1 MGVLY
6 FFKNLPVVSYCL
18 RFGSIKLISSKVI
31 WHSMARKPG
40 RMYRN
45 ITQRSY
51 TRREY
56 MGGVPGSKIV
66 TYDMG
71 NLKDEFPVQMSLI
84 AKEACQIRHSALE
97 SARIA
102 ANRMLLESVGGSNYH
117 LKIRIFP
124 HEVLRENKQAT
135 GAGADRVSQG
145 MRQAFGKAV
154 STAARVRA
162 GQKLMTV
169 YFNPAGFKQAKKS
182 LISAGYKL
190 PTPISLVMDKGQELV
205 AT

>member
-1 MGVLY
+1 
-6 FFKNLPVVSYCL
+6 
-18 RFGSIKLISSKVI
+18 
-31 WHSMARKPG
+31 MARKPG

-66 TYDMG
+66 TFDLG
-71 NLKDEFPVQMSLI
+71 NLKDEFPVEVSLV

-102 ANRMLLESVGGSNYH
+102 ANRLLLEGAGQTGYH
-117 LKIRIFP
+117 LKIRVFP

-145 MRQAFGKAV
+145 MRLAFGKAV

-162 GQKLMTV
+162 GQKIFTISI
-169 YFNPAGFKQAKKS
+169 NPEKFSLAKKS

-190 PTPISLVMDKGQELV
+190 PTPIRLVDRKSV
-205 AT
+205 V

>member
-1 MGVLY
+1 
-6 FFKNLPVVSYCL
+6 
-18 RFGSIKLISSKVI
+18 
-31 WHSMARKPG
+31 MARKPA
-40 RMYRN
+40 RMYTK

-71 NLKDEFPVQMSLI
+71 NLKDDFPVKMTLI

-97 SARIA
+97 SARVA
-102 ANRMLLESVGGSNYH
+102 ANRILLESLGQPNYH
-117 LKIRIFP
+117 LKIRVHP

-154 STAARVRA
+154 GTAARVRA

-169 YFNPAGFKQAKKS
+169 SVSPASFKQAKKS
-182 LISAGYKL
+182 LVSAGYKL
-190 PTPISLVMDKGQELV
+190 PTPISLVVEKGQELIV
-205 AT
+205 T

>member
-1 MGVLY
+1 
-6 FFKNLPVVSYCL
+6 
-18 RFGSIKLISSKVI
+18 
-31 WHSMARKPG
+31 MARKPA
-40 RMYRN
+40 RMYTK

-71 NLKDEFPVQMSLI
+71 NLTEDFPIQLTLI
-84 AKEACQIRHSALE
+84 AREACNIRHSALE

-102 ANRMLLESVGGSNYH
+102 ANRLLLEKAGQPNYH
-117 LKIRIFP
+117 LKIRVFP

-145 MRQAFGKAV
+145 MRQAFGKAIG
-154 STAARVRA
+154 TAARVRQ
-162 GQKLMTV
+162 GQEIMTV
-169 YFNPAGFKQAKKS
+169 YVTPAFFKLAKQS
-182 LISAGYKL
+182 LVSAGYKL
-190 PTPISLVMDKGQELV
+190 PTPISLVVEKSKEIVL
-205 AT
+205 T

>member
-1 MGVLY
+1 
-6 FFKNLPVVSYCL
+6 
-18 RFGSIKLISSKVI
+18 
-31 WHSMARKPG
+31 MARKPA

-71 NLKDEFPVQMSLI
+71 NLKEEFPVEISLL

-97 SARIA
+97 SARVA
-102 ANRMLLESVGGSNYH
+102 ANRILLEDVGQTNYH
-117 LKIRIFP
+117 LKIHVFP

-154 STAARVRA
+154 GTAARVRS
-162 GQKLMTV
+162 GQKLITLSI
-169 YFNPAGFKQAKKS
+169 NPANFKQAKKS
-182 LISAGYKL
+182 LVSAGHKL
-190 PTPISLVMDKGQELV
+190 PTPIRLVVEKGQELILS
-205 AT
+205 